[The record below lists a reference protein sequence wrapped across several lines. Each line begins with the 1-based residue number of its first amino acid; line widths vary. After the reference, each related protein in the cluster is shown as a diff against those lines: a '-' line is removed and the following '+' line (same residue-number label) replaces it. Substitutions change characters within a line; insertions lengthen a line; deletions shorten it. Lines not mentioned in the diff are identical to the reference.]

1 MNNLIQTIQ
10 VLTPE
15 EVEFV
20 NAELDKKGKF
30 IDDFVS
36 CRHLNEFTMSTPEK
50 IDYIEKIE
58 LTGKTS
64 EQYGLKN
71 KIIVIGQGQL
81 SSDCVNEL
89 TRLAN
94 QGIPII
100 ADVISNGHNLTSVI
114 QHHDLF
120 LDNKFLQDNLK
131 PDLLLT
137 FGKSIISKN
146 LKLPSEA

>member
-58 LTGKTS
+58 HTGKPT

-71 KIIVIGQGQL
+71 KIIVTINN
-81 SSDCVNEL
+81 SDNIDVDKMLISYRKEL
-89 TRLAN
+89 EQKT
-94 QGIPII
+94 I
-100 ADVISNGHNLTSVI
+100 DSN
-114 QHHDLF
+114 
-120 LDNKFLQDNLK
+120 
-131 PDLLLT
+131 
-137 FGKSIISKN
+137 
-146 LKLPSEA
+146 